1 MCVFRFVMEYHFS
14 NMIGMFCVDMQNILQ
29 LISIIE
35 FNNKFYKL
43 LYFIRINTINYYI
56 LSCNVESL
64 YQTFSF
70 GVIHLEVRN
79 MYCYSGY
86 HCLNYLSFIRNW
98 RIGDVFFW

>member
-64 YQTFSF
+64 YLNIYIWCHPPGGEKYVFLFRLPLSKLF
-70 GVIHLEVRN
+70 VI
-79 MYCYSGY
+79 Y
-86 HCLNYLSFIRNW
+86 
-98 RIGDVFFW
+98 